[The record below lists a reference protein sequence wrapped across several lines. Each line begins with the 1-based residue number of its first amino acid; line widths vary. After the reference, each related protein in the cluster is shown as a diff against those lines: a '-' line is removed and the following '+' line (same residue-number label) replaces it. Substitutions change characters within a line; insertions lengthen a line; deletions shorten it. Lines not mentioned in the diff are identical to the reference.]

1 MQPKTGIAR
10 LLQIAGEKRGLLAV
24 SALFSG
30 LSAIFMLV
38 PYASVYFVLKELL
51 EHATQPT
58 TADGLLM
65 IQWGLIA
72 LAGLLASLITMYIG
86 GLISHI
92 AAFRILYG
100 LRVKLSAH
108 IGKLPLGWLNGT
120 STGAVKKTLEQ
131 NVEKVEMFVAHQ
143 LPDLVQVIVTA
154 VVMIVTMFSLNIW
167 LAFACIVP
175 ILLAFTVQMRLIG
188 GSKTQ
193 DNIKEYYN
201 SLERLNGS
209 AVQYVRGIPAIK
221 VFGQTVHS
229 FRKFYSDMVHY
240 REYCMR
246 FTDQFETGFLVF
258 KVIIGSFAAFVLPVG
273 VYLLSGNP
281 QNVAFASVLL
291 FFLVMAPGVSAPMF
305 KIMHLMSSMRDINE
319 GVDRIDRI
327 FKEPA
332 IQEPAHPQKPTTY
345 DVQFEQVSFSYGNTE
360 EVNKHEDGDD
370 NQSTYV
376 LSNITFTARQGKMTA
391 LVGPSGSGKSTIANL
406 VPRFWD
412 VQKGA
417 VRIGGADIRLMST
430 SNLMDTVAFVFQET
444 FLFYDSV
451 FNNIAVGD
459 AKASMEQVIA
469 AAKAA
474 QCHEFICKLPN
485 GYDTLIGA
493 GGVYLSG
500 GEEQRLAVARAIL
513 KNAPILVLDE
523 ATAFADPENEY
534 EMQLALKELMKNK
547 TVIVIAHRLST
558 IQHADQILVLQEGR
572 IAERGQHSE
581 LLEVNGLYAHLW
593 QDYTDVGQW
602 QIGAREEE
610 AAQ

>member
-1 MQPKTGIAR
+1 M
-10 LLQIAGEKRGLLAV
+10 
-24 SALFSG
+24 
-30 LSAIFMLV
+30 
-38 PYASVYFVLKELL
+38 
-51 EHATQPT
+51 
-58 TADGLLM
+58 
-65 IQWGLIA
+65 
-72 LAGLLASLITMYIG
+72 
-86 GLISHI
+86 
-92 AAFRILYG
+92 
-100 LRVKLSAH
+100 
-108 IGKLPLGWLNGT
+108 
-120 STGAVKKTLEQ
+120 
-131 NVEKVEMFVAHQ
+131 EKVETFVAHQ

-154 VVMIVTMFSLNIW
+154 VVMIVAMFSLNIW

-345 DVQFEQVSFSYGNTE
+345 DVQFEQVFFSYGNTE

-370 NQSTYV
+370 NPSTYV

-417 VRIGGADIRLMST
+417 IRIGGADIRQMST

-593 QDYTDVGQW
+593 QAYTDVGQW